1 MQKITKASV
10 ADLAAVKNFWY
21 QVYVEEMGRHI
32 DDELTNHAKKELGDP
47 LLELGSVLI
56 ARDDQGNVVGTVVN
70 TLVGDHNLGKY
81 TELYGLDAL
90 TPLECAGASITTK
103 LMVKESLRKSRLP
116 VDLVKA
122 AYQELLDQGIVDNF
136 IDCNDHLV
144 DFFTRFG
151 YRNHLGRI
159 DHVDYGTVNSLRLTI
174 NDGANLKATKSP
186 FYRNFIQH
194 QIRVSLP
201 SQEITLEQNEAKDAN
216 SANSLR
222 AHEVLQATFDSTID
236 EFNNCVGMQRLWR
249 DELDKTHYAGLMREI
264 FHHSRE
270 NPQLQAL
277 ATVFFR
283 GPQRGMVK
291 PFLRHA
297 ISEVGHDQLALSDA
311 AAVGMDVSAVPTQR
325 PLPATTALIA
335 FPFYQINNQ
344 NALGYLGYLYF
355 LESMPT
361 SFGAQY
367 QGAFNRMGVTEE
379 AMTFLCDHTTI
390 DVGHT
395 QAMQGYISAL
405 VKTPADLAE
414 AQYAMRVTGE
424 LYGKMLTAAFA
435 SADVSTISTQG
446 NFGVNTNEAA
456 A

>member
-1 MQKITKASV
+1 MHKITKATA

-21 QVYVEEMGRHI
+21 QVYVNEMGRHM
-32 DDELTNHAKKELGDP
+32 DDALTNHSLGELDDP
-47 LLELGSVLI
+47 LLKNGSVLV
-56 ARDDQGNVVGTVVN
+56 ARNDQGEIVGTVVN
-70 TLVGDHNLGKY
+70 SLVGDNNLGKY
-81 TELYGLDAL
+81 FCLYGLEKL
-90 TPLECAGASITTK
+90 TKDQRAAASITTK
-103 LMVKESLRKSRLP
+103 LMVKEPLRKGRLP

-122 AYQELLDQGIVDNF
+122 AYEELLEQGVVDNF

-159 DHVDYGTVNSLRLTI
+159 NHVDYGTVNSLRLTM
-174 NDGANLKATKSP
+174 NDGAALKAIKSP
-186 FYRNFIQH
+186 FYRSFLEH

-201 SQEITLEQNEAKDAN
+201 SQEITLEPTGDNAACNPDN
-216 SANSLR
+216 LR
-222 AHEVLQATFDSTID
+222 AHEVLQATFDRAID
-236 EFNNCVGMQRLWR
+236 EFNNSVGMQRLWN
-249 DELDKTHYAGLMREI
+249 DELDQRHYAALMREI

-311 AAVGMDVSAVPTQR
+311 AAVGMDVSLVPKQR

-424 LYGKMLTAAFA
+424 LYAKMLSAAFA
-435 SADVSTISTQG
+435 SADAKQEH
-446 NFGVNTNEAA
+446 FGVNTNEVAA
-456 A
+456 

>member
-1 MQKITKASV
+1 MHKINKATV
-10 ADLAAVKNFWY
+10 AELPAVKNFWY
-21 QVYVEEMGRHI
+21 QVYVEEMGRHT
-32 DDELTNHAKKELGDP
+32 DDPLTNHENKELDDP
-47 LLELGSVLI
+47 FLEIGSVWI
-56 ARDDQGNVVGTVVN
+56 ARDDNEEIVGTVVN
-70 TLVGDHNLGKY
+70 TLLEGNNLGKY
-81 TELYGLDAL
+81 SELYGLDQL
-90 TPLECAGASITTK
+90 TQEQQAHASITTK
-103 LMVKESLRKSRLP
+103 LMVREALRKGRLP

-122 AYQELLDQGIVDNF
+122 AYQELLGQGVVDNF

-144 DFFTRFG
+144 DFFSRFG

-159 DHVDYGTVNSLRLTI
+159 HHVDYGTVNSLRLTI
-174 NDGANLKATKSP
+174 NDGAALKAAKSP
-186 FYRNFIQH
+186 FYRTFVQH
-194 QIRVSLP
+194 QIEVSLP
-201 SQEITLEQNEAKDAN
+201 SQAPALEQAN
-216 SANSLR
+216 ANVAGEPGDLR
-222 AHEVLQATFDSTID
+222 AHEVLQATFDRAID
-236 EFNNCVGMQRLWR
+236 EFNNCEGMRRLWS
-249 DELDKTHYAGLMREI
+249 DELNQSHYAGLMREI

-283 GPQRGMVK
+283 GQQRGMVK

-311 AAVGMDVSAVPTQR
+311 AAVGMDVTLVPKQR

-361 SFGAQY
+361 SFGALY
-367 QGAFNRMGVTEE
+367 QDAFNRMGITEE

-424 LYGKMLTAAFA
+424 LYGNMLTAAFA
-435 SADVSTISTQG
+435 SADAQQEH
-446 NFGVNTNEAA
+446 FGLNTNEVAA
-456 A
+456 

>member
-1 MQKITKASV
+1 MHKITKATD
-10 ADLAAVKNFWY
+10 ADLAAVKSFWY
-21 QVYVEEMGRHI
+21 QVYVAEMGRHI
-32 DDELTNHAKKELGDP
+32 DDPLTDHGLKELDDP
-47 LLELGSVLI
+47 LLEIGSVLV
-56 ARDDQGNVVGTVVN
+56 ARDNSGQIVGTVVN
-70 TLVGDHNLGKY
+70 STIGENDLGKY
-81 TELYGLDAL
+81 SELYGLDKL
-90 TPLECAGASITTK
+90 TADQRASASITTK
-103 LMVKESLRKSRLP
+103 LMVREKLRKGRLP

-122 AYQELLDQGIVDNF
+122 AYQELLEGSVIDNF

-144 DFFTRFG
+144 EFFTRFG

-159 DHVDYGTVNSLRLTI
+159 DHVDYGAVNSLRLTI
-174 NDGANLKATKSP
+174 NDGATLKATKSP
-186 FYRNFIQH
+186 FYRSFIQH

-201 SQEITLEQNEAKDAN
+201 SQEVMLEPTGAN
-216 SANSLR
+216 AASNPEDLR
-222 AHEVLQATFDSTID
+222 AHEVLQATFDRTID
-236 EFNNCVGMQRLWR
+236 EFNNCDGMRRLWS
-249 DELDKTHYAGLMREI
+249 DKLDQTHYAALMREI

-283 GPQRGMVK
+283 GPQRSMVK

-297 ISEVGHDQLALSDA
+297 ISEVGHDQLALNDA
-311 AAVGMDVSAVPTQR
+311 AAVGMDVSLVPKQR

-361 SFGAQY
+361 SFGALY

-405 VKTPADLAE
+405 VKNPVDLAE

-424 LYGKMLTAAFA
+424 LYGKMLSAAFA
-435 SADVSTISTQG
+435 SADAHQEH
-446 NFGVNTNEAA
+446 FGVNANEVAA
-456 A
+456 